1 MVLNYTCLNIFAC
14 KGLKSLWSEEI
25 KMGEKNLKII
35 KGYAEISEGDNTLP
49 SSPGDTGVLM
59 QKFPDVFCCVQ
70 NHLDVPYIWLV
81 VCVPFRNFHVNEIK
95 IKQIWV

>member
-1 MVLNYTCLNIFAC
+1 
-14 KGLKSLWSEEI
+14 
-25 KMGEKNLKII
+25 MGEKNLKII

-70 NHLDVPYIWLV
+70 NHLDVPYI
-81 VCVPFRNFHVNEIK
+81 
-95 IKQIWV
+95 